1 MVLREQ
7 RIGEFSCQGSDAER
21 RRRSNSSAFG
31 KTRGWILRSD
41 WLAESLRWAEGG
53 KMPAKQVVIS
63 VNSEH
68 KCEEEVKLLDACLA
82 ALSEEESTKKAA
94 RLRAATTSEVAVAHA
109 QLITARDR
117 YW

>member
-1 MVLREQ
+1 
-7 RIGEFSCQGSDAER
+7 
-21 RRRSNSSAFG
+21 
-31 KTRGWILRSD
+31 
-41 WLAESLRWAEGG
+41 
-53 KMPAKQVVIS
+53 MPAKQVVIS

-117 YW
+117 YWKHVVRHKCRVVKGVGATANAD